1 MGKTPGSSRTGT
13 NRTTRALVTGLATV
27 VIGAGCVACGSSG
40 QSSGGSQK
48 ANGEVTLTWSMWA
61 SGTDDR
67 NAWQKV
73 ADEVTAE
80 NPKIKVKLDTSPFAD
95 YFTKLGTRLAGG
107 SAPCIVSM
115 QSLRAGG
122 YTDGMLPLDD
132 LIAKNKLDI
141 GSFDKSIMEGLAP
154 GGKQYAL
161 PYDFGSLVVTYNK
174 DMFKAAGVPAPKV
187 GWSMAEFE
195 AAAKKL
201 TRDGKYGFAAYPVD
215 LYMFPMLLSRTGAEP
230 VGEDGKLALTDKSM
244 VSAFDWYTGL
254 SAKEQVAPKVPGVD
268 DAFPDTQFLNGNV
281 AMSVNGPWS
290 VLSLKKQ
297 AKFDVGLATIPA
309 GPDGTK
315 TYSAGSG
322 FGISKSCKYPDQAF
336 QAIRTMTSAK
346 VLGELGALGRAF
358 PARTA
363 VQDQWYKNAFAGAQE
378 VIDAAN
384 RSATPFRTT
393 KNWDQVTKLLSQ
405 YGIEAFNGQESGASV
420 LKQVEQQAGTG

>member
-1 MGKTPGSSRTGT
+1 MGKRSRSSGTGT
-13 NRTTRALVTGLATV
+13 TRTTRALATGLTAV
-27 VIGAGCVACGSSG
+27 IIGAGVACGSG
-40 QSSGGSQK
+40 DQNSGGSQE
-48 ANGEVTLTWSMWA
+48 ANGAVTLTWSMWA
-61 SGTDDR
+61 SGTEDR

-73 ADEVTAE
+73 ADEVHAE
-80 NPKIKVKLDTSPFAD
+80 NPKIRIKLDTSPFTD

-115 QSLRAGG
+115 QSLRTGG
-122 YTDGMLPLDD
+122 YTDGMLPLGD

-141 GSFDKSIMEGLAP
+141 GSFNQSIIEGLAS

-174 DMFKAAGVPAPKV
+174 DMFKAAGIPEPKV

-201 TRDGKYGFAAYPVD
+201 TRNGKYGFVAYPVD

-230 VGEDGKLALTDKSM
+230 VGEDGKLALTGKTM
-244 VSAFDWYTGL
+244 GTAFDWYSGL
-254 SAKEQVAPKVPGVD
+254 SAKERVAPKVPGVD
-268 DAFPDTQFLNGNV
+268 NTFPDTQFLNGNA

-290 VLSLKKQ
+290 VLSLKGQ
-297 AKFDVGLATIPA
+297 AKFGVGLATIPA

-315 TYSAGSG
+315 TFSAGSG
-322 FGISKSCKYPDQAF
+322 FGISSSCKYPDQAF

-346 VLGELGALGRAF
+346 VLGELGAEGRAF

-363 VQDQWYKNAFAGAQE
+363 VQDQWYKNAFPGAQE

-384 RSATPFRTT
+384 KSATPFKTT
-393 KNWDQVTKLLSQ
+393 NNWDQVTKLLAQ
-405 YGIEAFNGQESGASV
+405 YGVQAFNGQESGESA
-420 LKQVEQQAGTG
+420 LEQVQQQAGTG